1 LDGKVSPKPTSEWDD
16 KQNKEKDKKKIH
28 GYNVKAMNVFLC
40 V

>member
-1 LDGKVSPKPTSEWDD
+1 MEKLV
-16 KQNKEKDKKKIH
+16 QNPQVNGMINKIKKKIKKKIH